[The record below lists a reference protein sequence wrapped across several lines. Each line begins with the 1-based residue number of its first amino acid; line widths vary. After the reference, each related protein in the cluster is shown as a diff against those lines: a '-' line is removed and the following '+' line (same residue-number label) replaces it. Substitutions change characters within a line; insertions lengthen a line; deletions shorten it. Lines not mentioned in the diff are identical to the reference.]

1 MSAGPVLII
10 IRRPRPRANGSEL
23 DECEISLL
31 EGPENESWSSLLRR
45 AADQIDAGPTI
56 PPVS

>member
-31 EGPENESWSSLLRR
+31 PGPEGESWSTLLRR
-45 AADQIDAGPTI
+45 AADQLDAGPTL
-56 PPVS
+56 PPVA